1 MVPQHH
7 FSPVAYHYST
17 LIVTVRFNSFK
28 VHVICWLQI
37 CSKCQYKYI
46 LTITID
52 LRKYSIKDNE
62 GEKSRKK
69 DEDAPDGMY
78 EKLMI
83 EDEVKEVYR
92 DRSVW
97 GSVLSDFPTSIT
109 A

>member
-1 MVPQHH
+1 MKEKQKRLMKKKW
-7 FSPVAYHYST
+7 A
-17 LIVTVRFNSFK
+17 
-28 VHVICWLQI
+28 VI
-37 CSKCQYKYI
+37 K
-46 LTITID
+46 ID

-69 DEDAPDGMY
+69 HEDAPDGMY

-109 A
+109 AWS